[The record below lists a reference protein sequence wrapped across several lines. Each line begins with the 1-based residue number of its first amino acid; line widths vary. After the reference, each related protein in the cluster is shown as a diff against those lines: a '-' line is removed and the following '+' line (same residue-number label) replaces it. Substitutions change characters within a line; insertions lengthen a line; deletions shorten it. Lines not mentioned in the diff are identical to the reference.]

1 MTWMI
6 LAAILMCVFIVVL
19 YCCLIV
25 ASNADDR
32 MDEIWEERVMTDVTP
47 VPAPAETWTRY
58 DVALDDD
65 LQRYIGQ
72 ICRKYEVSTALVMA
86 VIEIESGCDP
96 NCVGDNGHS
105 YGLMQIYLD
114 CHRDRCIRLNAY
126 NLFDPRQNALV
137 GVDFLAELL
146 SYGHGE
152 EWALSWYNGLGGDP
166 GEYTYKVMTE
176 AERLLE
182 SSQQV
187 TA

>member
-1 MTWMI
+1 MRAVIFMAVL
-6 LAAILMCVFIVVL
+6 LAVFIALLYIVL
-19 YCCLIV
+19 AK
-25 ASNADDR
+25 ASGGKQ
-32 MDEIWEERVMTDVTP
+32 EIREERVMTDTTP

-58 DVALDDD
+58 DVDLDDG

-96 NCVGDNGHS
+96 ACVGDNGHS

-114 CHRDRCIRLNAY
+114 CHRDRCLRLNAY
-126 NLFDPRQNALV
+126 NLFDPRQNVLV

>member
-1 MTWMI
+1 MAWMI

-19 YCCLIV
+19 YCVLIV

-32 MDEIWEERVMTDVTP
+32 EREIWEERVMTNTTP
-47 VPAPAETWTRY
+47 VPAPADTWTRY

-96 NCVGDNGHS
+96 ACVGDNGHS

-126 NLFDPRQNALV
+126 NLFDPRQNVLV

>member
-1 MTWMI
+1 MR
-6 LAAILMCVFIVVL
+6 AAIFMAALLAVFIALLYIVL
-19 YCCLIV
+19 AK
-25 ASNADDR
+25 ASGGKQ
-32 MDEIWEERVMTDVTP
+32 EIREERIMTDTTP
-47 VPAPAETWTRY
+47 VPAPVETWTRY
-58 DVALDDD
+58 DVDLDDD
-65 LQRYIGQ
+65 LQKYIGQ

-86 VIEIESGCDP
+86 IIEIESNCDP
-96 NCVGDNGHS
+96 ACVGDNGHS

-114 CHRDRCIRLNAY
+114 CHRDRCLRLNAY
-126 NLFDPRQNALV
+126 NLFDPRQNVLV

-187 TA
+187 TE